1 MLLGSLPRDLR
12 AIADMKRELDPRDLL
27 TCKWDKLRKHVKAN
41 VLDKCLTANALSLPD
56 LDNACMVPGVSPC
69 SIPAV
74 VPLLQ
79 MPVVLNLGAVLKE
92 ETPAPVHAT
101 EVIPIAKAENTIYI
115 WGRIRVW
122 LSRGLV

>member
-12 AIADMKRELDPRDLL
+12 AIANMKRELDPRDLL
-27 TCKWDKLRKHVKAN
+27 TCKWGKLRKH

-56 LDNACMVPGVSPC
+56 LDNARMVPGVSPC

-115 WGRIRVW
+115 WGRI
-122 LSRGLV
+122 